1 MNSEV
6 DHYTFRCLAE
16 WTAQSAK
23 EQPILIIRDKRESC
37 VLDLLVQQIIHSGKS
52 LKQSVIDEDLKCND
66 LNFNLLA
73 SIRPGLIVLC
83 PLAVSDDQAH
93 HVHYFMRLCEAARIN
108 TILLDDPVLQLPP
121 KYTDYLIPL
130 YFKAVN
136 ANSDEIRQRNRKI
149 CNLIKTG
156 KEFVLRNNSGT
167 ELYFQRDP
175 EQPVLTENCS
185 FDHEETLFQMPGGE
199 VFFAPKPYSAEGKV
213 IVKYGSREMTAT
225 VQGGYTSFSSGK
237 YEDSLVPLAE
247 FGIGTNEAHPSLQML
262 GSYEKKWGT
271 CHLGFGY
278 NRNFGGVFNSPY
290 HFDITLD
297 HYTLDIDGRRIQFD
311 D

>member
-1 MNSEV
+1 MSLEA
-6 DHYTFRCLAE
+6 DRYTFRCMAE
-16 WTAQSAK
+16 WTEQAAN

-37 VLDLLVQQIIHSGKS
+37 VLELLVQQIIHSGKR
-52 LKQSVIDEDLKCND
+52 LKQRVIDKDLTCID

-73 SIRPGLIVLC
+73 SIKPGLIVLC
-83 PLAVSDDQAH
+83 PLAVSAEQVS
-93 HVHYFMRLCEAARIN
+93 HVHHFVHLCEAARIN
-108 TILLDDPVLQLPP
+108 TILLDDPVLQLPS

-136 ANSDEIRQRNRKI
+136 ANYDEIRQRNRKI
-149 CNLIKTG
+149 CSRIKTG
-156 KEFVLRNNSGT
+156 KEFVLRNDSGT

-185 FDHEETLFQMPGGE
+185 FDHKETLFQLPGGE
-199 VFFAPKPYSAEGKV
+199 VFFAPMPYSAEGKV
-213 IVKYGSREMTAT
+213 VVKYGSREMTVT
-225 VQGGYTSFSSGK
+225 VEGGYASFSSGEYK
-237 YEDSLVPLAE
+237 GSLVPLAE

-290 HFDITLD
+290 HFDITLS